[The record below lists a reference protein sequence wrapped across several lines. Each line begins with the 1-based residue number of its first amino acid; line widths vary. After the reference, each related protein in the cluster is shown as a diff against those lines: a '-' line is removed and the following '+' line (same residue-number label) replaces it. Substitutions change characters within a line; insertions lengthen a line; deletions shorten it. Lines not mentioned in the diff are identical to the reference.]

1 MSVYCMV
8 NIIELQCC
16 CSVALKLSSYSWSYP
31 LICSNNGSLYNL
43 PSLVC
48 FQWRFFLNVLM
59 PQWDVAVSQGG
70 MITQEWLLISLLDLF
85 VLWALWHNLAAAGG
99 LDSCLMSTDCCLYVQ
114 RRLIRARW
122 FISVRLL
129 QACCAVWTGRV
140 SWVRRIEPECLYCS

>member
-99 LDSCLMSTDCCLYVQ
+99 VRQLFDEH
-114 RRLIRARW
+114 
-122 FISVRLL
+122 RLL
-129 QACCAVWTGRV
+129 FVCAKKAHQSTMVHFRKASPGMLFSLDWESQLGQKNWA
-140 SWVRRIEPECLYCS
+140 WVFVL